1 MNGLLNDLPKQ
12 VATGIAG
19 RGRPVHIVFG
29 APVELGS
36 LLEAPGSPKTY
47 KRIAETCLEVI
58 GERGQEEKAIRERNG
73 ERLTGEA
80 EGAMTRRSHVR
91 REAQSPPRSPPK
103 KTTKPRP
110 EGREEGRAEAAGRP
124 RRESAAPKRAAAL
137 QGQQAPSGP
146 QIVHWEIQSQSPEK
160 LHDFYAEVFGW
171 EVDANNPMKYGMVAS
186 GGKDGINGGI
196 GGSPVPGS
204 RVLVY
209 ANVPDIDHALG
220 RILSLGGK
228 TVMPRTDLGMV
239 IMAIYEDPEGNT
251 MGIIEG

>member
-1 MNGLLNDLPKQ
+1 MS
-12 VATGIAG
+12 A
-19 RGRPVHIVFG
+19 
-29 APVELGS
+29 
-36 LLEAPGSPKTY
+36 
-47 KRIAETCLEVI
+47 KRKSAKKPT
-58 GERGQEEKAIRERNG
+58 KP
-73 ERLTGEA
+73 T
-80 EGAMTRRSHVR
+80 
-91 REAQSPPRSPPK
+91 K
-103 KTTKPRP
+103 KTAKP
-110 EGREEGRAEAAGRP
+110 AKAAKARKAAP
-124 RRESAAPKRAAAL
+124 QKAAAPKRAAARK
-137 QGQQAPSGP
+137 ASKPAGP

-160 LHDFYAEVFGW
+160 LHGFYADVFGW
-171 EVDANNPMKYGMVAS
+171 NVDANNSMKYGMVAS

-220 RILSLGGK
+220 RIQSLGGK

>member
-1 MNGLLNDLPKQ
+1 MSAKRKSAKKTAK
-12 VATGIAG
+12 ATK
-19 RGRPVHIVFG
+19 
-29 APVELGS
+29 
-36 LLEAPGSPKTY
+36 KTA
-47 KRIAETCLEVI
+47 KPARKPMA
-58 GERGQEEKAIRERNG
+58 KA
-73 ERLTGEA
+73 A
-80 EGAMTRRSHVR
+80 
-91 REAQSPPRSPPK
+91 PK
-103 KTTKPRP
+103 K
-110 EGREEGRAEAAGRP
+110 A
-124 RRESAAPKRAAAL
+124 AAPKRAAARK
-137 QGQQAPSGP
+137 ASKPAGP

-160 LHDFYAEVFGW
+160 LHGFYADVFGW
-171 EVDANNPMKYGMVAS
+171 DVDANNPMKYGMVAS

-220 RILSLGGK
+220 RIQSRGGK